1 MSDLNENLTGHAYD
15 GIEEYD
21 NPLPGWWSALFI
33 VCVIFAPGYLVF
45 YHLGGDGASRTEAYE
60 ADAAAVFE
68 LRFAELGELEATDE
82 NVLKY
87 AADPKWISVGRA
99 VFRANCVSCH
109 GVDAQGD
116 AGPNLTDTH
125 WKNVS
130 KPADI
135 IRVINEGAGNGSMPA
150 WRTRLS
156 HQNQVVLTAAYV
168 ASLQGSAPPN
178 AKPAEGNEVQPW
190 SRQ

>member
-1 MSDLNENLTGHAYD
+1 MSESENLTGHAYD

-21 NPLPGWWSALFI
+21 NPLPGWWSAIFILSVLFG
-33 VCVIFAPGYLVF
+33 PGYLVF
-45 YHLGGDGASRTEAYE
+45 YHLGGDGASRTESYE

-87 AADPKWISVGRA
+87 AADDKWIAVGRA

-116 AGPNLTDTH
+116 AGPNLTDLH

-130 KPADI
+130 NPADI
-135 IRVINEGAGNGSMPA
+135 VRVINDGAGNGSMPA

-168 ASLQGSAPPN
+168 VSLQGSAPPN
-178 AKPAEGNEVQPW
+178 PKSPEGTELPAW
-190 SRQ
+190 SRR